1 MKITN
6 ADHLKLLTWLNSWGV
21 SPAKPRTDSI
31 AKDLGWT
38 NQHMP
43 CIGLELRALGFVAS
57 SNDGKQYNYWRITP
71 EGRQRLLSHK
81 AEVRRE
87 NRAKLEPK
95 TKLEPETKPFLGF
108 MVVAYQ
114 DGGELSSVF
123 SSKKEADALADK
135 WAKESPGA
143 AYYVVGV
150 MDKVKADV
158 VLTRE

>member
-71 EGRQRLLSHK
+71 EGKQRLLSHK
-81 AEVRRE
+81 AEVRLE
-87 NRAKLEPK
+87 NKAKLEPK
-95 TKLEPETKPFLGF
+95 TKPFLSWR
-108 MVVAYQ
+108 VI
-114 DGGELSSVF
+114 GGEGEVSVEQATH
-123 SSKKEADALADK
+123 KEALAIAEK
-135 WAKESPGA
+135 WAKEEPGVTYWVCGVTDSVSA
-143 AYYVVGV
+143 EVV
-150 MDKVKADV
+150 VK
-158 VLTRE
+158 RSN

>member
-21 SPAKPRTDSI
+21 SPAKPRTDNI

-71 EGRQRLLSHK
+71 EGRRRLLDHK
-81 AEVRRE
+81 SALRQE
-87 NRAKLEPK
+87 NKANLEPK
-95 TKLEPETKPFLGF
+95 TKPLLGF

>member
-1 MKITN
+1 ML
-6 ADHLKLLTWLNSWGV
+6 ADTLIVLWNLAWIVTVLY
-21 SPAKPRTDSI
+21 
-31 AKDLGWT
+31 LG
-38 NQHMP
+38 
-43 CIGLELRALGFVAS
+43 
-57 SNDGKQYNYWRITP
+57 
-71 EGRQRLLSHK
+71 
-81 AEVRRE
+81 RE
-87 NRAKLEPK
+87 NKAKLEPK

>member
-6 ADHLKLLTWLNSWGV
+6 ADHLLLLGWLNNFGV
-21 SPAKPRTDSI
+21 SPSKPRTDNI
-31 AKDLGWT
+31 AKSLGWT

-43 CIGLELRALGFVAS
+43 CIGLELRALGFVSS
-57 SNDGKQYNYWRITP
+57 SNDGKQYNYWRITQ
-71 EGRQRLLSHK
+71 EGTQRLLSHRK
-81 AEVRRE
+81 AVAQEM
-87 NRAKLEPK
+87 K
-95 TKLEPETKPFLGF
+95 TKREAAEPSKSKPFLGF

-135 WAKESPGA
+135 WAKESPGV